1 MLKIALSG
9 CNGRM
14 GRVISDIVANKKD
27 MEIVAGFD
35 INTEKHAGFPVYADP
50 FEFPGACD
58 VIIDFSNASSTEHS
72 AGLLRAAQYA
82 HCHLH
87 DRTLTGTAS
96 EHSNRLRKVPD
107 LPFGQYVHRHQSDD
121 GAAPQIRIRARRKL

>member
-35 INTEKHAGFPVYADP
+35 INTEKHAEFPVYAHP
-50 FEFPGACD
+50 FEFPQM
-58 VIIDFSNASSTEHS
+58 
-72 AGLLRAAQYA
+72 R
-82 HCHLH
+82 CHH
-87 DRTLTGTAS
+87 
-96 EHSNRLRKVPD
+96 
-107 LPFGQYVHRHQSDD
+107 
-121 GAAPQIRIRARRKL
+121 